1 MKSECFEAIVA
12 DERWCKKLLLKD
24 FFFPFFLSRA
34 LSLGCWGSESVPSFV
49 YHKTVLSFAF
59 SMNDFI
65 FFASSPSF
73 DLSMSLTGR
82 RMKEKLYTMEGNL
95 MDFR

>member
-1 MKSECFEAIVA
+1 M
-12 DERWCKKLLLKD
+12 
-24 FFFPFFLSRA
+24 
-34 LSLGCWGSESVPSFV
+34 PSFV